1 MKEIYELKSKI
12 YLQEQEESA
21 MQEGRRKDREKELM
35 KMKKEI

>member
-12 YLQEQEESA
+12 YQLEQEESI
-21 MQEGRRKDREKELM
+21 MQEGRRKEREKELM